1 MKTVFAVT
9 LALSSAALLYVLAR
23 RRMTR
28 AWLAR
33 FFLHMAAAALVIY
46 GINEFGWISGVH
58 IPLNP
63 VTAAVIVILGL
74 PGIALIAGLQAVLI

>member
-9 LALSSAALLYVLAR
+9 LAVSSAALLYILMR
-23 RRMTR
+23 KRMTR
-28 AWLAR
+28 AWFAR
-33 FFLHMAAAALVIY
+33 FFLHLAAAALLIC
-46 GINEFGWISGVH
+46 GLNEFGWISGVH

-63 VTAAVIVILGL
+63 VTAAVIVTLGV